1 MQSRKS
7 RQTGAASSSL
17 VPGIVHDVL
26 RSPGKP
32 LDAGTRTFFE
42 SRFGRDFSRVRV
54 HADAR
59 ASASAHDVQASAY
72 TVGQNLVF
80 GAGKYAPETPAGRRL
95 LAHELTHAAQQ
106 GAVSP
111 SPALAIGPD
120 QDHHE
125 READQVSQMAANG
138 TMSLGINPAPPVL
151 QRQLT
156 PAPKE
161 EKKRLPDEQQ
171 QSSAA
176 SQNRSTGAYLDLIK
190 PTPAEWEQWGVMLQ
204 VKQSMADK
212 IAHEYMA
219 RHDSAPVEPVTM
231 PSAGKQAASP
241 YKWEPGTAEVPSTV
255 AVTAT
260 TYSGG
265 NTPVYVAPPSEAR
278 VSSAI
283 FRALGNFKGKG
294 DKLSDWTWNDAP
306 EGGLKSAE
314 EMGMDVAQ
322 WSGKTIATTLADEYA
337 KKKIKDLA
345 FRKVVRITVDML
357 AEDVVATIGVVIG
370 SEVVATLAIGWGVL
384 ELIQTLLE
392 PGSLKGA
399 AADDAEI
406 MAGVASYL
414 QQKQAAADRQKNLF
428 SPLQIRIRNPIDKV
442 AVSR

>member
-1 MQSRKS
+1 MVRTTQSRKS

-32 LDAGTRTFFE
+32 LDADTRTFFE
-42 SRFGRDFSRVRV
+42 SRFGHDFSRVRV
-54 HADAR
+54 HADAQ
-59 ASASAHDVQASAY
+59 AAASAHDVQAAAY

-80 GAGKYAPETPAGRRL
+80 GAGQYAPETPAGRRL

-111 SPALAIGPD
+111 SPALAIGPAH
-120 QDHHE
+120 DHHE
-125 READQVSQMAANG
+125 READQMSQTAANG
-138 TMSLGINPAPPVL
+138 TMRRDVNSAPPVL

-156 PAPKE
+156 PAPKADG
-161 EKKRLPDEQQ
+161 EKKQLPDEKQ
-171 QSSAA
+171 
-176 SQNRSTGAYLDLIK
+176 QNRSTGAYLDLIK

-219 RHDSAPVEPVTM
+219 RHDSAPVEPATA
-231 PSAGKQAASP
+231 PSSAKQSTP
-241 YKWEPGTAEVPSTV
+241 YKWVPGAAEVPSTV
-255 AVTAT
+255 VATPT

-278 VSSAI
+278 VSLAI

-314 EMGMDVAQ
+314 EMGMDVAK
-322 WSGKTIATTLADEYA
+322 WSGKTMATELAEDYA

-345 FRKVVRITVDML
+345 LRKVVKITIEMV

-370 SEVVATLAIGWGVL
+370 GDVVAALVIGWSVL

-392 PGSLKGA
+392 PGSLKGS

-414 QQKQAAADRQKNLF
+414 QHKQAAVDRQKNLF

-442 AVSR
+442 DVSR